1 MSLAPGTKL
10 GPYEVQSP
18 LGAGGMGEVYRAL
31 DMRLDRTVAIKILPD
46 HLSQSPEAKQRFDR
60 EARAISSLNHP
71 NICTLHDVGH
81 QDGTDYLVMEFLEGE
96 TLADRLTKGPLP
108 MAQILKYAADICE
121 GLGCAHKSGV
131 VHRDLKPGNIMLT
144 KAGAKLMDFGLAK
157 GTPAMAAV
165 SSSSLTMEITNPI
178 AAHPLTGHGFVVGTF
193 QYMSPEQVEGKEADG
208 RSDIFALGSVL
219 YEMATGKRAFEG
231 KSNVSVASAILER
244 EPEPITT
251 IQPMAPPALDH
262 VVRGCLAKNPDERW
276 QSAADIGREL
286 RWISSSGSSQSGIPA
301 LMRPARK
308 NWDRIGWM
316 ACAFVLLALIGW
328 LSFRP
333 QPTQRTVQAYLTP
346 PPNATFN
353 FNGDF
358 SGPPVV
364 SHDGTRIVFSARVG
378 KEPTSLYVQTL
389 DNPVAARLDGTEN
402 AAFPFWSPDGKFIA
416 FFANSKLRKIP
427 VIGGP
432 VTVLADAPG
441 GRGGSWSPENII
453 IYTPDYRESLWKT
466 NANGG
471 TPERLTKLDPSKH
484 STHRWPSFLP
494 DGKHFLFFATNH
506 AGTGEDQNGI
516 YLSSVDNAET
526 KLVLPADSPG
536 QCVPGYLLYHFQ
548 TALVAQKFNPDSG
561 SVSGDP
567 IPIMDH
573 VQYDPTVWR
582 ATFSAGDEGTLITV
596 SGSASEGAQLVWID
610 RSGKD
615 LGKALPEGG
624 NYALGGTLG
633 GMRLSPDGKRLAVI
647 IGQPKSDIWVFD
659 LAHGSKTRLTF
670 DPANHLEPSWS
681 PDGQRVVFVQLTGS
695 RISAGSTIHA
705 RAANGGGQDELLVGP
720 ESINV
725 PVTFSWPQWSP
736 DGKYLVYHKASGPS
750 GGSIWAV
757 PTSGEKK
764 PFLIVQPQ
772 SQQGTIVFFR
782 LSPNGKWLAYS
793 STESGREEVYV
804 TPFPTGNG
812 RWQVS
817 QNGGTSPAW
826 RADGKELYFGEFFG
840 AQTQVFAVDVVSK
853 SAQFETQ
860 NYRRLFPLN
869 HLLAGG
875 NSNFEVSPDGG
886 RFLIA
891 VQPEGEA
898 APMSLMLNWPAKV
911 GK

>member
-1 MSLAPGTKL
+1 
-10 GPYEVQSP
+10 
-18 LGAGGMGEVYRAL
+18 MGEVYHAI
-31 DMRLDRTVAIKILPD
+31 DTRLDRTVAIKILPD

-71 NICTLHDVGH
+71 NICTLHDIGH
-81 QDGTDYLVMEFLEGE
+81 QNGTDYLVMELLEGE

-108 MAQILKYAADICE
+108 LAQILKYGADICE
-121 GLGCAHKSGV
+121 GLDRAHKSGV

-144 KAGAKLMDFGLAK
+144 KSGAKLMDFGLAK
-157 GTPAMAAV
+157 SAPAMAAA
-165 SSSSLTMEITNPI
+165 SSSSLTMEFTSPV
-178 AAHPLTGHGFVVGTF
+178 ATHPLTSQGFVVGTF
-193 QYMSPEQVEGKEADG
+193 QYMSPEQVEGKEADA

-219 YEMATGKRAFEG
+219 YEMATGRRAFEG
-231 KSNVSVASAILER
+231 KSNLSVASAILEK
-244 EPEPITT
+244 EPEPLAT
-251 IQPMAPPALDH
+251 IQPTVPQALDH
-262 VVRGCLAKNPDERW
+262 VIRGCLSKNPDERW
-276 QSAADIGREL
+276 QSANEIAREL
-286 RWISSSGSSQSGIPA
+286 RWIASSGSSQTNLPA
-301 LMRPARK
+301 LSRRSAH
-308 NWDRIGWM
+308 GWERF
-316 ACAFVLLALIGW
+316 AWIALAVVLLPLLAW
-328 LSFRP
+328 FAMRP
-333 QPTQRTVQAYLTP
+333 QPAARLVQAVLIP

-364 SHDGTRIVFSARVG
+364 SHDGARVVFSARVG
-378 KEPTSLYVQTL
+378 KEPSSLYIQTL
-389 DNPVAARLDGTEN
+389 DNPVAAKFDGTEN

-416 FFANSKLRKIP
+416 FFANGKLRKIP
-427 VIGGP
+427 SIGGP

-441 GRGGSWSPENII
+441 GRGGAWSPENVIVF
-453 IYTPDYRESLWKT
+453 TPDYRESLWKIS
-466 NANGG
+466 ANGG
-471 TPERLTKLDPSKH
+471 TASRLTNLDPSKH

-516 YLSSVDNAET
+516 YLGSVDSAEM

-536 QCVPGYLLYHFQ
+536 QYVPGYLLYHFQ
-548 TALVAQKFNPDSG
+548 TALVAQKFNPESG
-561 SVSGDP
+561 AVSGDP

-573 VQYDPTVWR
+573 VQYDPSVWR
-582 ATFSAGDEGTLITV
+582 STFSASNEGTLITV
-596 SGSASEGAQLVWID
+596 SGAASGGAQLVWID
-610 RSGKD
+610 RGGKD

-695 RISAGSTIHA
+695 RISAGSTIHG

-720 ESINV
+720 ESSAT

-757 PTSGEKK
+757 PTSGDKK

-782 LSPNGKWLAYS
+782 VSPNGKWLAYS
-793 STESGREEVYV
+793 STESGREEIYV

-826 RADGKELYFGEFFG
+826 RADSKELYFGEFFG
-840 AQTQVFAVDVVSK
+840 AQTQVFAVDVAGK
-853 SAQFETQ
+853 SDQFETE

-869 HLLAGG
+869 YLLAGG
-875 NSNFEVSPDGG
+875 NSNFEVTPDGS

-898 APMSLMLNWPAKV
+898 SPISLTLNWT
-911 GK
+911 GKLGK